1 MNRRYDPSKGIF
13 WRPTLKRFRVPLKRF
28 GVDIRQVQS

>member
-1 MNRRYDPSKGIF
+1 MNADMILPREFF
-13 WRPTLKRFRVPLKRF
+13 WRPTLKRFRVPLKRS